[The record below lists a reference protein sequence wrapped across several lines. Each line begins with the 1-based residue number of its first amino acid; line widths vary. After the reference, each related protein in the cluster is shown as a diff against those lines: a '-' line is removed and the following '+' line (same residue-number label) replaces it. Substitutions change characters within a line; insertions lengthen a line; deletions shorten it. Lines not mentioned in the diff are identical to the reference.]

1 MFLPHSRNLR
11 TLRTLRNLRTFDSV
25 GIIACVAYVKI
36 VLIGNGVVQI
46 GKTIADVGEFGL
58 IQSIT
63 HDLIYRP
70 ELVKLGAGDDGA
82 VYTVPTGYDQVIS
95 TDTMVE
101 GIHFLE
107 KTMHPYDVGYKLCAS
122 NFSDMA
128 AMGAE
133 PIGFVISAALPASLS
148 CDWVELCYM
157 GIRHCCEEY
166 RVNLLGGD
174 VTGSPK
180 GIILTGTVVGMVP
193 EDQAVKRSG
202 AKVGDLVFVTGT
214 IGDSAAGLAALM
226 KGNAREYPLLVSHHR
241 RPKPQIAL
249 GTLLREA
256 GASSLNDISDGL
268 SREANEIAKAS
279 GVVLEI
285 VEDKIPLCLETKWL
299 GKELRKN
306 PYLWAWNGGEDY
318 QLVGTISLENYE
330 KVRDNKDITLIGQ
343 VVEASD
349 TPGVYAVSHGKKV
362 KVAAHGYDH
371 FNK

>member
-1 MFLPHSRNLR
+1 MRNLSNLSNRCLSRNHCMCCLW
-11 TLRTLRNLRTFDSV
+11 
-25 GIIACVAYVKI
+25 KW
-36 VLIGNGVVQI
+36 VVQI

-82 VYTVPTGYDQVIS
+82 VYTVPEGYDQVIS

-101 GIHFLE
+101 GIHFLDT
-107 KTMHPYDVGYKLCAS
+107 TMGPYDVGYKLCAS

-133 PIGFVISAALPASLS
+133 PIGFVISAALPASLD
-148 CDWVELCYM
+148 CDWVEACYM

-193 EDQAVKRSG
+193 CDQAVKRSG
-202 AKVGDLVFVTGT
+202 AQVGDLVFVTGT

-226 KGNAREYPLLVSHHR
+226 AGKSKEYPLLVSHHQ
-241 RPKPQIAL
+241 RPNPQIAL

-279 GVVLEI
+279 GVVMGI
-285 VEDKIPLCLETKWL
+285 VEERIPLCPETKQL
-299 GKELRKN
+299 AKERKEN
-306 PYLWAWNGGEDY
+306 PFLWAWNGGEDY
-318 QLVGTISLENYE
+318 QLVGTISPENYE
-330 KVRDNKDITLIGQ
+330 KVQDNDSITVIGR
-343 VVEASD
+343 VLESSD
-349 TPGVYAVSHGKKV
+349 NPGIFAVSQEKKV
-362 KVAAHGYDH
+362 RVAAHGYDH